1 MRNFKFYSLLLLAFM
16 VAQGCNKPLP
26 NLEGINL
33 QQWRADKR
41 GCNRVRTPMIGA
53 IDGQK
58 EKLKSLT
65 ENQIVSL
72 LGTPDETQLEDRN
85 QKFYYY
91 YMEPAPFCEKP
102 TSRPKKLILR
112 FNAMDLVY
120 ETYVR

>member
-1 MRNFKFYSLLLLAFM
+1 M
-16 VAQGCNKPLP
+16 VLQGCDKPLP
-26 NLEGINL
+26 ALEGINL
-33 QQWRADKR
+33 QHWKADKR
-41 GCNRVRTPMIGA
+41 GCSRVRTPMIGA
-53 IDGQK
+53 IDRQK

-65 ENQIVSL
+65 ENQIVKL

-91 YMEPAPFCEKP
+91 YMEPAPFCEKS